1 MKIAISKLPNNPWWG
16 TGVIGYKDNPAMK
29 NGAIPDQ
36 GILKSER
43 SNLINTMKKNKIN
56 VVEFTFP
63 KDLEIG
69 EFGHDFVFIR
79 DTFISDLNGNA
90 LLLKFSQKNRDAE
103 TKMIAESLE
112 KLDFNV
118 KELPSKHNIFAE
130 GGEFYY
136 CSKEKLLF
144 SGINRNSLSGADE
157 VASFLGV
164 NDLIVIETNAFHLD
178 IVFTTVF
185 DMSGSLCAI
194 IICKELISKKSVI
207 RLIEYANFT
216 NIKILYIPPHDS
228 IGLNKKIGSLAV
240 NNLSAPGLLIS
251 SSIFSDPSII
261 KELNRMGI
269 KLEVSPV
276 SQFQLSGGSI
286 HCLTN
291 EL

>member
-43 SNLINTMKKNKIN
+43 SNLINTMKKNKID

-63 KDLEIG
+63 KDLEFG

-103 TKMIAESLE
+103 TNMIAESLE

-136 CSKEKLLF
+136 CAKENLLF
-144 SGINRNSLSGADE
+144 TNFELGTGKKNSIRKPILDTLKRNDFETKFNRVDQKKYWLMLASSKFSISPEGGGIDCHRIWE
-157 VASFLGV
+157 CIFLKTIP
-164 NDLIVIETNAFHLD
+164 IVYRHIAFKQFEELPILFID
-178 IVFTTVF
+178 NWN
-185 DMSGSLCAI
+185 I
-194 IICKELISKKSVI
+194 ITREFLEEQWIKFSQKTFNIDKI
-207 RLIEYANFT
+207 YTEYWKN
-216 NIKILYIPPHDS
+216 KI
-228 IGLNKKIGSLAV
+228 NK
-240 NNLSAPGLLIS
+240 
-251 SSIFSDPSII
+251 
-261 KELNRMGI
+261 
-269 KLEVSPV
+269 
-276 SQFQLSGGSI
+276 
-286 HCLTN
+286 
-291 EL
+291 